1 LPEPIRVLICDDHE
15 LFVKG
20 LVTVLETEEDMKVV
34 ADAGTAEE
42 AIEKAAEEV
51 PDVVVMDI
59 RLEVRPSER
68 SGLAATT
75 RIKEIVPTTQVLMLT
90 ASDEQADLYD
100 SMKAGASGYLLKGV
114 SSHEI
119 ADAIRTV
126 HSGVSMISPSMASK
140 LVSEFVGAS
149 KQKEEV
155 PQAGSNLSDRE
166 LEILRLVAKGHSNRE
181 IGARLEISEN
191 TVKKHM
197 RNILDKVHTRT
208 RVEAA
213 LYAVREGLIQDPGQ
227 PPAR

>member
-1 LPEPIRVLICDDHE
+1 MPEPIRVLICDDHE

-20 LVTVLETEEDMKVV
+20 LTTVLETEEDMKVV
-34 ADAGTAEE
+34 AETGSAEE

-59 RLEVRPSER
+59 RLEVRPTER

-140 LVSEFVGAS
+140 LVSEFVGAA
-149 KQKEEV
+149 KKEEV
-155 PQAGSNLSDRE
+155 PESGSNLTDRE

-181 IGARLEISEN
+181 IGARLDVSEN

-213 LYAVREGLIQDPGQ
+213 LYAVREGLIQDPGRN
-227 PPAR
+227 P

>member
-1 LPEPIRVLICDDHE
+1 MPEPIRVLICDDHE

-34 ADAGTAEE
+34 AEAGTAEE
-42 AIEKAAEEV
+42 AIEKASEEV

-140 LVSEFVGAS
+140 LVSEFVTAS
-149 KQKEEV
+149 KHEEV
-155 PQAGSNLSDRE
+155 PEAGSNLTDRE

-181 IGARLEISEN
+181 IAARLDVSEN

-197 RNILDKVHTRT
+197 RNILDKVHMRT

-213 LYAVREGLIQDPGQ
+213 LYAVREGLIQDPG
-227 PPAR
+227 PNL

>member
-1 LPEPIRVLICDDHE
+1 MPEPIRVLICDDHE

-34 ADAGTAEE
+34 AEAGTAEE
-42 AIEKAAEEV
+42 AIEKASEEV

-140 LVSEFVGAS
+140 LVSEFVTAS
-149 KQKEEV
+149 KHEEV
-155 PQAGSNLSDRE
+155 PEAGSSLTDRE

-181 IGARLEISEN
+181 IAARLDVSEN

-197 RNILDKVHTRT
+197 RNILDKVHMRT

-213 LYAVREGLIQDPGQ
+213 LYAVREGLIQDPG
-227 PPAR
+227 PNL